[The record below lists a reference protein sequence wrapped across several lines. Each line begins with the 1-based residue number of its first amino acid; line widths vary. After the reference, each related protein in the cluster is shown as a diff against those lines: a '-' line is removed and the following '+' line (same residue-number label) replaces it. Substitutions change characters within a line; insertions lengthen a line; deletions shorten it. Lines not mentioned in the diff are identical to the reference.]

1 MGKGAAAAVAV
12 CVGGKG
18 RGRGWHVGFVGRVRE
33 GGLEGYVLRHE
44 GAMRVIMC

>member
-1 MGKGAAAAVAV
+1 VGKGAAAAVAV

-33 GGLEGYVLRHE
+33 GGLEGFVLRHE
-44 GAMRVIMC
+44 GAN